1 MNWALNLLGI
11 AFIVGSVVLK
21 ITITQ
26 FPSDDYNN
34 YDESNEDV
42 VSHNSTAGMIIG
54 IILGIAFIIL
64 GNSFVIIPTG
74 YTGVKSTFGQINEV
88 TLQNGANFKI
98 PFIQKIEKVNNKQQ
112 DVVFE
117 GQIWSETSE
126 RTALYYDGVTVT
138 YQINPEKSAWIY
150 ANVSNYKENLVTQTL
165 VASAI
170 KTSSKELNSTD
181 ATNRGIIEPLSM
193 KNIQAA
199 LDEKYGKDVVIINKV
214 VIANTDFED
223 SYNQAIASKQTAQL
237 AYEQQQIENKKKIEA
252 AEAEAK
258 VKTTQAKAEADAEVI
273 KAQGEA
279 DANKLLNDSI
289 TDKILQQMYL
299 DKWDGSLPRVS
310 LSDKSNAIVDIGNL
324 VSDNQLPETTEN
336 AQ

>member
-1 MNWALNLLGI
+1 MNLALNLLGI
-11 AFIVGSVVLK
+11 AFIVGSIVLK
-21 ITITQ
+21 ITITR
-26 FPSDDYNN
+26 FPSDDY
-34 YDESNEDV
+34 YESNENV

-54 IILGIAFIIL
+54 IVLGIAFIIL

-112 DVVFE
+112 DIVFE

-138 YQINPEKSAWIY
+138 YQINPERSAWIY

-324 VSDNQLPETTEN
+324 VSDNQLPEATEN
-336 AQ
+336 TQ

>member
-1 MNWALNLLGI
+1 MNLALNLLGI
-11 AFIVGSVVLK
+11 AFIVGSIVLK

-26 FPSDDYNN
+26 FPSDDYN
-34 YDESNEDV
+34 ESNEDI

-112 DVVFE
+112 DIVFE

-126 RTALYYDGVTVT
+126 RTSLYYDGVTVT

-223 SYNQAIASKQTAQL
+223 SYNQAIANKQTAQL

-252 AEAEAK
+252 AEADAK

-279 DANKLLNDSI
+279 DANKLLNNSI

-324 VSDNQLPETTEN
+324 VSDNQLPEATEN
-336 AQ
+336 TQ

>member
-1 MNWALNLLGI
+1 MNLALNLLGI
-11 AFIVGSVVLK
+11 AFIVGSIVLK

-26 FPSDDYNN
+26 FPSDDYN
-34 YDESNEDV
+34 ESNEDI

-112 DVVFE
+112 DIVFE

-126 RTALYYDGVTVT
+126 RTSLYYDGVTVT

-181 ATNRGIIEPLSM
+181 ATNRGIIEPLLM
-193 KNIQAA
+193 KNIQTA

-223 SYNQAIASKQTAQL
+223 SYNQAIANKQTAQL

-324 VSDNQLPETTEN
+324 VSDNQLPEATEN
-336 AQ
+336 TQ

>member
-1 MNWALNLLGI
+1 MNLALNLLGI
-11 AFIVGSVVLK
+11 AFIVGSIVLK

-26 FPSDDYNN
+26 FPSDDYN
-34 YDESNEDV
+34 ESNEDI

-112 DVVFE
+112 DIVFE

-126 RTALYYDGVTVT
+126 RTSLYYDGVTVT

-223 SYNQAIASKQTAQL
+223 SYNQAIANKQTAQL

-252 AEAEAK
+252 AEADAK

-324 VSDNQLPETTEN
+324 VSDNQLPEATEN
-336 AQ
+336 TQ

>member
-1 MNWALNLLGI
+1 MNLALNLLGI
-11 AFIVGSVVLK
+11 VFIVGSIVLK

-26 FPSDDYNN
+26 FPSDDYN
-34 YDESNEDV
+34 ESNEDI

-112 DVVFE
+112 DIVFE

-126 RTALYYDGVTVT
+126 RTSLYYDGVTVT

-223 SYNQAIASKQTAQL
+223 SYNQAIANKQTAQL

-252 AEAEAK
+252 AEADAK

-324 VSDNQLPETTEN
+324 VSDNQLPEATEN
-336 AQ
+336 TQ

>member
-1 MNWALNLLGI
+1 MNLALNLLGI
-11 AFIVGSVVLK
+11 AFIVGSIVLK

-26 FPSDDYNN
+26 FPSDDY
-34 YDESNEDV
+34 YESNENV

-112 DVVFE
+112 DIVFE

-324 VSDNQLPETTEN
+324 VSDNQLPEATEN
-336 AQ
+336 TQ

>member
-1 MNWALNLLGI
+1 MNLALNLLGI
-11 AFIVGSVVLK
+11 AFIVGSIVLK

-26 FPSDDYNN
+26 FPSDDY
-34 YDESNEDV
+34 YESNENV

-54 IILGIAFIIL
+54 IVLGIAFIIL

-112 DVVFE
+112 DIVFE

-150 ANVSNYKENLVTQTL
+150 ANVSNYKENLVAQTL

-252 AEAEAK
+252 AEADAK

-324 VSDNQLPETTEN
+324 VSDNQLPEATEN
-336 AQ
+336 TQ